1 MKKIKF
7 ITIVLVCVLLMTSG
21 CGKDAKK
28 AKENILEY
36 TSSATQG
43 VLTIDLKYTITYQG
57 DYVQKEVSVNK
68 ITATKDVDLNAY
80 KNTLEAEY
88 ERYKDI
94 KYYDNKIKIE
104 KNTITSTRTIDYS
117 KIDTDKLLSAGSEY
131 YELITDGKVK
141 LSTLKDLYTNIGMTC
156 KKK

>member
-7 ITIVLVCVLLMTSG
+7 ITMVLVCVLLMTSG

-28 AKENILEY
+28 AKENILEC

-43 VLTIDLKYTITYQG
+43 VLTIELKYTITYQG

-80 KNTLEAEY
+80 KNTIEAEY
-88 ERYKDI
+88 E
-94 KYYDNKIKIE
+94 
-104 KNTITSTRTIDYS
+104 
-117 KIDTDKLLSAGSEY
+117 LS
-131 YELITDGKVK
+131 LIH
-141 LSTLKDLYTNIGMTC
+141 I
-156 KKK
+156 

>member
-1 MKKIKF
+1 M
-7 ITIVLVCVLLMTSG
+7 
-21 CGKDAKK
+21 
-28 AKENILEY
+28 
-36 TSSATQG
+36 
-43 VLTIDLKYTITYQG
+43 KYTITYQG

-68 ITATKDVDLNAY
+68 ITATKDADLNAY

-88 ERYKDI
+88 EPYKDI

-141 LSTLKDLYTNIGMTC
+141 LSALKDLYTNIGMTC
-156 KKK
+156 KEK

>member
-1 MKKIKF
+1 MYLKDGRSFLYVGDVGRK
-7 ITIVLVCVLLMTSG
+7 LVINIPNLNIIRVCYET
-21 CGKDAKK
+21 
-28 AKENILEY
+28 KEG
-36 TSSATQG
+36 S
-43 VLTIDLKYTITYQG
+43 
-57 DYVQKEVSVNK
+57 
-68 ITATKDVDLNAY
+68 TKDVDLNAY

-141 LSTLKDLYTNIGMTC
+141 LSALKDLYTKIGMTC

>member
-7 ITIVLVCVLLMTSG
+7 ITMVLVCVLLMTSG

-43 VLTIDLKYTITYQG
+43 VLTIELKYTITYQG
-57 DYVQKEVSVNK
+57 DYVQKGVSVNK

-80 KNTLEAEY
+80 KNTLEA
-88 ERYKDI
+88 
-94 KYYDNKIKIE
+94 
-104 KNTITSTRTIDYS
+104 
-117 KIDTDKLLSAGSEY
+117 
-131 YELITDGKVK
+131 
-141 LSTLKDLYTNIGMTC
+141 
-156 KKK
+156 

>member
-7 ITIVLVCVLLMTSG
+7 ITMVLVCVLLMTSG

-28 AKENILEY
+28 AKENILEC
-36 TSSATQG
+36 TSSETQG
-43 VLTIDLKYTITYQG
+43 VLTIELKYTITYQG

-80 KNTLEAEY
+80 KNTIEAEY
-88 ERYKDI
+88 EPYKDI

-117 KIDTDKLLSAGSEY
+117 KIDTDKLLSTGSEY

>member
-28 AKENILEY
+28 AKKNILEC

-43 VLTIDLKYTITYQG
+43 VLTIELKYTITYQG

-80 KNTLEAEY
+80 KNTIEAEY
-88 ERYKDI
+88 EPYKDI